1 MINNFAAGGNGIFNN
16 DQFNVRIDD
25 QTTSKLHSF
34 GRYSFANYT
43 LTGAAA
49 FGDLG
54 GNGFGTGGFAGA
66 SKSRDQSVRQ
76 DLTTLSGP
84 AFSLTSASATCVI
97 TWAWNQTASGPPRL
111 RM

>member
-1 MINNFAAGGNGIFNN
+1 M
-16 DQFNVRIDD
+16 RIDD

-54 GNGFGTGGFAGA
+54 GNGFGTGGFAGS
-66 SKSRDQSVRQ
+66 SKSRDQSVAAGFDYAFRPSV
-76 DLTTLSGP
+76 LTDVLFGYVRYHVGVEPNGVGT
-84 AFSLTSASATCVI
+84 
-97 TWAWNQTASGPPRL
+97 PRL